1 MKQPNALSEQEL
13 NFLVKALG
21 HASRVGQDDICEA
34 RKHQQEAWIH
44 AEKETH
50 YGRQAFSDLNELR
63 DYIRA
68 AKKQQKMLAGILH
81 KLKKQ
86 R

>member
-13 NFLVKALG
+13 NFLVKVLG
-21 HASRVGQDDICEA
+21 HASSIDQENIREA

-44 AEKETH
+44 ADKETS
-50 YGRQAFSDLNELR
+50 YGRQAFADLNEVREYLR
-63 DYIRA
+63 Y